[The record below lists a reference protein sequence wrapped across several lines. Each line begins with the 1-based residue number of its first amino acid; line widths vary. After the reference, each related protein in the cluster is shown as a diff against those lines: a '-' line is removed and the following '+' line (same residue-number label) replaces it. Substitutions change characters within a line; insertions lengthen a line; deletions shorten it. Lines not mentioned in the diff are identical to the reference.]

1 MLLQLRPA
9 WDMVA
14 GPVKADEVNHGLG
27 GLLVEGEAPEIGQP
41 KNMLCW
47 GGSSNIVWFICKDQ
61 GVAGFFATQS
71 SPFGDDVVKDL
82 VNAWKK
88 DFWTNYVHEQD

>member
-9 WDMVA
+9 WDMVS
-14 GPVKADEVNHGLG
+14 GPVKGEEVNHGLG
-27 GLLVEGEAPEIGQP
+27 GLLVEGETPEIGQP
-41 KNMLCW
+41 KNVLCW
-47 GGSSNIVWFICKDQ
+47 AGSSNIVWFICKDQ

-71 SPFGDDVVKDL
+71 SPFGNAAVKDL

-88 DFWTNYVHEQD
+88 DFWSNYVHG